1 MLDTFKHTEK
11 TIQEGL
17 AKYFW
22 KRGHK
27 ISITNFSGSG
37 FAETDFLS
45 ITEAN
50 YVYSFEIKISKSDFK
65 NDFKHKGHKH
75 KRLKESQTQ
84 TNKRGLP
91 NYFYFVTPEKLVDLR
106 SIPEYAGLIYINNNQ
121 QIEIIKKAKRLHT
134 KKCDLRFY
142 KRILKTYVERAVFG
156 KSYVGYCIEEK
167 KKAKATKLNQLKP

>member
-1 MLDTFKHTEK
+1 MPDIFKHTEK
-11 TIQEGL
+11 TIQESLG
-17 AKYFW
+17 KYFW

-27 ISITNFSGSG
+27 ILITNFSGSG

-65 NDFKHKGHKH
+65 NDFKNKGHKH
-75 KRLKESQTQ
+75 KRLKEAKDL

-91 NYFYFVTPEKLVDLR
+91 NYFYFVMPSKLLDLR
-106 SIPEYAGLIYINNNQ
+106 SIPDYAGLIYINDLQ
-121 QIEIIKKAKRLHT
+121 EIEIVKKAKRLHT
-134 KKCDLRFY
+134 KKCDVRFY

-156 KSYVGYCIEEK
+156 KSYMGYCADERH
-167 KKAKATKLNQLKP
+167 KAKQQRKLL